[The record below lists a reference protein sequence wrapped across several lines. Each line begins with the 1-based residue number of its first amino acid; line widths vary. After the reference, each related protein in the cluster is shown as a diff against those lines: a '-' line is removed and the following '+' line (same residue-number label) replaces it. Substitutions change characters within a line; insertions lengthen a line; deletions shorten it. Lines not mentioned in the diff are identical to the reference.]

1 MTTFSAGNFHL
12 VFAEAEGLAAGLAE
26 SVVEGEE
33 EGEEEELVEVEEVL
47 DSDLTLCL

>member
-1 MTTFSAGNFHL
+1 L